1 MGDGSAYPP
10 TPTTPFPPQAPSL
23 SGPACA
29 AAGPTPQPHALLWWP
44 EWRWG
49 SAFDPLIPRQVFISK
64 GRGRATTRKRER
76 KKDKPGEGRGKKSTS
91 AANYWKNIKVF
102 SVCVQRAREESEG
115 EEEEMSV

>member
-1 MGDGSAYPP
+1 MGDGPAYPTAP
-10 TPTTPFPPQAPSL
+10 TPFPPQAPSL

-29 AAGPTPQPHALLWWP
+29 AAGPMPQPHALLWWP

-76 KKDKPGEGRGKKSTS
+76 KKINRGRGGEKSQPLLPIIGKTS
-91 AANYWKNIKVF
+91 RSF
-102 SVCVQRAREESEG
+102 LCVYREREKRVKG
-115 EEEEMSV
+115 RKRR